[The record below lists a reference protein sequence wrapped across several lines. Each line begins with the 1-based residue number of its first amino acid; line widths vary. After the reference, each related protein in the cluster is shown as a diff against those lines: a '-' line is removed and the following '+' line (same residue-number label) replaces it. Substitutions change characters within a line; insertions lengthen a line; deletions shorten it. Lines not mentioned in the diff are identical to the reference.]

1 MKHTSVQ
8 LQISYA
14 HDVLL
19 YQKKES
25 FILDLWYPL
34 YGDNPAFYQKQ
45 QQQKDIQTM
54 CLITVANI
62 NEFLSII
69 LREYQSI
76 NEICYACAKTYLVF
90 EGLPVVF

>member
-19 YQKKES
+19 YKKKES
-25 FILDLWYPL
+25 CILDLWYPL
-34 YGDNPAFYQKQ
+34 YGDNPAFYKKQ

-62 NEFLSII
+62 NFYPSL
-69 LREYQSI
+69 Y
-76 NEICYACAKTYLVF
+76 
-90 EGLPVVF
+90 